1 MNKHNE
7 KMIIQ
12 TEKNNSERKE
22 TNMNQTISENNRTNI
37 YVPQVEL
44 TPDYIIPILKE
55 RKRELEQVVHILKQT
70 ERENPNIDTVS
81 DIHLRISQKKAGTRY
96 YIKANMEKKWNYIRK
111 EDMDRVYS
119 IAQKSYN
126 QKAMDEIISE
136 LNAISTFLKAYQ
148 PDKISEIMESMHS
161 SRQQLINPIFLS
173 LEDYIDRWMKE
184 EYEKKEIDETVPEYY
199 SENGVRVR
207 SKSEI
212 IIANKLEKY
221 EIPYRYEF
229 PIYFKSGICV
239 HPDFYCLNCRT
250 RKEIVW
256 EHFGMMDNVEY
267 ANNAIHK
274 IDEYQKNGFWT
285 GINFVTTF
293 ESGLKSINVNLV
305 EQIITRYLL

>member
-1 MNKHNE
+1 MY
-7 KMIIQ
+7 Q
-12 TEKNNSERKE
+12 T
-22 TNMNQTISENNRTNI
+22 TFENNRKNI
-37 YVPQVEL
+37 NSTHVEL
-44 TPDYIIPILKE
+44 TPDYVIPILKE

-70 ERENPNIDTVS
+70 ETENPNMDPVS
-81 DIHLRISQKKAGTRY
+81 DVLLRISQKKAGTRY
-96 YIKANMEKKWNYIRK
+96 YIKAKMEKKWSYIRK

-126 QKAMDEIISE
+126 QKAIDEILSE
-136 LNAISTFLKAYQ
+136 LEAISTCLKEYQ
-148 PDKISEIMESMHS
+148 PDKICEITESMHP
-161 SRQQLINPIFLS
+161 SRKQLICPIFLS
-173 LEDYIDRWMKE
+173 LEDYIERWIKE
-184 EYEKKEIDETVPEYY
+184 EYDKKEISETVPEYY

-212 IIANKLEKY
+212 IIANKLEKF

-267 ANNAIHK
+267 TNNAIHK
-274 IDEYQKNGFWT
+274 IDEYEKNGFWQ
-285 GINFVTTF
+285 GINFITTF
-293 ESGLKSINVNLV
+293 ESGAKPINVNLV
-305 EQIITRYLL
+305 EQIIERYLI